1 MLGMAPDHDVEG
13 HFDVLLGHLDGP
25 QWQEIWRQLGITVQ
39 SIESL
44 GLSIAAPDRLVWQV
58 CQSQQVLLIT
68 ANRNDDGPD
77 SLAATI
83 RECNTAQSLPV
94 FTLANKDRI
103 LESSAYAAEVVERL
117 LEYLMYIDDLR
128 GTGRIWLS

>member
-1 MLGMAPDHDVEG
+1 MAPDHDVEG
-13 HFDVLLGHLDGP
+13 HFDVLLGHLNAEH
-25 QWQEIWRQLGITVQ
+25 WQDLWQRLDIKVQ
-39 SIESL
+39 SFESL
-44 GLSIAAPDRLVWQV
+44 GLSAAAADRLVWQV
-58 CQSQQVLLIT
+58 CQSQQVMLVT

-83 RECNTAQSLPV
+83 RECNTTQCLPV

-117 LEYLMYIDDLR
+117 LDYIMYIDDLR
-128 GTGRIWLS
+128 GTGRVWLP